1 MDIVHKL
8 PYESPTVELLFFLP
22 ERIIA
27 QSIDPLFN
35 GFNEEVIW

>member
-8 PYESPTVELLFFLP
+8 PYESPAAELLYFLP

-27 QSIDPLFN
+27 QSIDPLFD
-35 GFNEEVIW
+35 GFNKEVFW